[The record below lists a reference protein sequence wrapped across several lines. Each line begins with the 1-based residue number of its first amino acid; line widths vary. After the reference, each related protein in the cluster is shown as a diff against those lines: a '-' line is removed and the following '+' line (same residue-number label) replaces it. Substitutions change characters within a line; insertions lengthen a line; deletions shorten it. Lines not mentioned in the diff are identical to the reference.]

1 MPIEPLT
8 ADDLRAAQRANRI
21 PRVPPARRPV
31 PPARNAAAG
40 QALQPEAAA
49 AATEIGATD
58 IGAAGNIGSEEC
70 VPPRVPWRAL
80 LLDLWCEAPPGLRIA
95 VAIVAGIVLGV
106 AIGAVAAG

>member
-49 AATEIGATD
+49 AATE